1 MEENVLQ
8 IRSNASTLSS
18 SFHQSDPYDDRIR
31 NVCLLSRDI
40 ADMVNVMR

>member
-1 MEENVLQ
+1 MVENVLQ
-8 IRSNASTLSS
+8 IRSNASTLPSS
-18 SFHQSDPYDDRIR
+18 LHQSDPYNDRTR